1 MIFVIQYCDKDDG
14 VIKYKDISFVKNYN
28 KNSIFLL
35 GILLPGGGQFVLGDL
50 DDAWG
55 ILTSFSLLM
64 LSGVWGSISNNET
77 GENRLYYNEANSF
90 PIFNSYDKR

>member
-1 MIFVIQYCDKDDG
+1 M
-14 VIKYKDISFVKNYN
+14 
-28 KNSIFLL
+28 
-35 GILLPGGGQFVLGDL
+35 LGDL
-50 DDAWG
+50 DEARG

-90 PIFNSYDKR
+90 PIFNSYNRKGLNLFLDKKDKFPAKLNFQISNNSMIPFSLGFGLAF